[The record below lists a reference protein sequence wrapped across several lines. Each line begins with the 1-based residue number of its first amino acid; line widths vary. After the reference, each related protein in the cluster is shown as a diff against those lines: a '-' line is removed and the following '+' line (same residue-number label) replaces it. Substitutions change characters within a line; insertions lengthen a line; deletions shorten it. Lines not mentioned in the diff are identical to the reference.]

1 MIFSTE
7 QLKYSIKASLRI
19 TSSVINLGN
28 CFHWKLASLFL
39 SRDWKAFAWLL
50 CTLVFEISVKSG
62 IPGGV
67 RGDEIV
73 RVDVSEVS
81 YNFWIE
87 LGGWPSWFEFL
98 VQALENAIIYLFFQ
112 IASSD
117 MVVNIGLGSTKPFDS
132 IVQIEINLF
141 LLLWGGVVFLKLL

>member
-1 MIFSTE
+1 M
-7 QLKYSIKASLRI
+7 
-19 TSSVINLGN
+19 
-28 CFHWKLASLFL
+28 
-39 SRDWKAFAWLL
+39 
-50 CTLVFEISVKSG
+50 FEISAKSG

-73 RVDVSEVS
+73 KVDVSEVS

-112 IASSD
+112 ITASD
-117 MVVNIGLGSTKPFDS
+117 MVVNIGPGLTKPFDS
-132 IVQIEINLF
+132 IVQMEINSL